1 MKLFFKKS
9 GKGPTLI
16 IVHGLY
22 GSSDNWF
29 SIGKKLSENFEVF
42 LIDQRN
48 HGQSPHA
55 DQHTYELMK
64 GDLLEFM
71 DGQGIGKAILIG
83 HSMGG
88 KTVMHL
94 AINHPERV
102 NSLIVI
108 DIAPK
113 SYMELADSSAQTAD
127 HKHIMAAMLNV
138 DFSRVKSRKD
148 VDQMMSGT
156 IRSAKVRGFLLKNLQ
171 RNTDHSYSWQIN
183 VGTIIRELP
192 SIMEEIGKD
201 HHGITGFPVLF
212 IRGENSDYILDE
224 DIPGIKKLFPF
235 ADLVTIS
242 GAGHWLHVEKPGLLV
257 KTMKYFLL
265 G

>member
-1 MKLFFKKS
+1 M
-9 GKGPTLI
+9 I

-42 LIDQRN
+42 LVDQRN

-55 DQHTYELMK
+55 GQHTYELMK
-64 GDLLEFM
+64 VDLLEFM

-102 NSLIVI
+102 HSLIVI

-113 SYMELADSSAQTAD
+113 SYMELADSSVQTAG
-127 HKHIMAAMLNV
+127 HKDIMNAMLNV
-138 DFSRVKSRKD
+138 DFSRVKRRED
-148 VDQMMSGT
+148 VDKMMSGT

-171 RNTDHSYSWQIN
+171 RNPKNTYSWQIN
-183 VGTIIRELP
+183 VEILIRELP
-192 SIMEEIGKD
+192 SIMEEIGTD
-201 HHGITGFPVLF
+201 HSGNTGFPVLF

-224 DIPGIKKLFPF
+224 DIFGIKKLFPL
-235 ADLVTIS
+235 ADLVTIP
-242 GAGHWLHVEKPGLLV
+242 GTGHWLHVEKPDLLV
-257 KTMKYFLL
+257 KTLKYFLL